1 MKLIKIFEPKT
12 NRLIKLTKLYPN
24 RIKELEDIFAV
35 STNIYIDYAN
45 VIHWAKKLKWHVDLK
60 RLKQFLDSFNTIK
73 AARFYNGTLVGDQK
87 SEEFNKEAGKLGY
100 DIKTKPVKIMRLSID
115 VTSIPTNS
123 PFILKNF
130 IKRPLLQKLNIETI
144 EYLNNKLKE
153 LNDQGVKYIEVRKC
167 NFDVEIGR
175 DMLLDYEK
183 NQIKNY
189 VLWSGD
195 SDFADPVNQLL
206 KDGKRVVIFA
216 TARRISAELGE
227 TASLKFDIQKIRN
240 FICFA
245 NELPQDVKNKL

>member
-1 MKLIKIFEPKT
+1 MTMIFIPKT
-12 NRLIKLTKLYPN
+12 DRLTKLAKLYPE
-24 RIKELEDIFAV
+24 RIKELENIFV
-35 STNIYIDYAN
+35 VTTNIYIDYAN
-45 VIHWAKKLKWHVDLK
+45 VIHWARKLKWHVNLK
-60 RLKQFLDSFNTIK
+60 RLKQLLNSFSSIK
-73 AARFYNGTLVGDQK
+73 SVRFYNGTLIGDQK

-100 DIKTKPVKIMRLSID
+100 DVKTKPVKIMKLSID
-115 VTSIPTNS
+115 VSSIPANS

-144 EYLNNKLKE
+144 EYLNGKLKE

-183 NQIKNY
+183 NDIDNY

-206 KDGKRVVIFA
+206 KDGKKVVIFA
-216 TARRISAELGE
+216 TARRISVELGE
-227 TASLKFDIQKIRN
+227 TKSLKFDIQKIRN
-240 FICFA
+240 FICSA
-245 NELPQDVKNKL
+245 NELPQDVKSKL